1 MVYSESEIFF
11 NIFEKYIA
19 KIYLKIILKLWLC
32 ACESC
37 TNHRSSFPFLKLF
50 FRWSFFF
57 YLFIIFFWKRYSSWL
72 TRFFCTRFFILFI
85 DQILHNIYKYN
96 FMYKMYIFKQVERT
110 KVQAKF
116 SSTRSGWFQY
126 FYFSI
131 FIITQCKYRFL
142 SIYLKTSDQ
151 NMPSWSCN
159 RYTVYDT

>member
-19 KIYLKIILKLWLC
+19 KIYLKIILETLWLC

-37 TNHRSSFPFLKLF
+37 RNHRSSFFETFFSLFFFLLFIYYFFLKTIF
-50 FRWSFFF
+50 IVTNSFF
-57 YLFIIFFWKRYSSWL
+57 Y
-72 TRFFCTRFFILFI
+72 TRFFILFI

-151 NMPSWSCN
+151 NN
-159 RYTVYDT
+159 AVLIV

>member
-1 MVYSESEIFF
+1 MIMRLRILQKSSIFF
-11 NIFEKYIA
+11 SFFETFFSLIFFLLF
-19 KIYLKIILKLWLC
+19 IYY
-32 ACESC
+32 
-37 TNHRSSFPFLKLF
+37 FFLKTIF
-50 FRWSFFF
+50 IVTNSFF
-57 YLFIIFFWKRYSSWL
+57 Y
-72 TRFFCTRFFILFI
+72 TRFFILFI

-151 NMPSWSCN
+151 NN
-159 RYTVYDT
+159 AVLIV

>member
-1 MVYSESEIFF
+1 MVMRLRILQKSSIFF
-11 NIFEKYIA
+11 SFFETFFSLIFFLLF
-19 KIYLKIILKLWLC
+19 IYY
-32 ACESC
+32 
-37 TNHRSSFPFLKLF
+37 FFLKTI
-50 FRWSFFF
+50 
-57 YLFIIFFWKRYSSWL
+57 FIVTNS
-72 TRFFCTRFFILFI
+72 FFCTRFFILFI

-159 RYTVYDT
+159 HYTVYDT